1 MSEGVP
7 ARHGAKNVPDGRKLS
22 KETLFV
28 DEIFLL

>member
-7 ARHGAKNVPDGRKLS
+7 ARHGAKDVPDGRKGC

>member
-7 ARHGAKNVPDGRKLS
+7 ARHGAKDVPDGRKEC
-22 KETLFV
+22 KETFV

>member
-7 ARHGAKNVPDGRKLS
+7 ARHGAKDVSDGRKGC
-22 KETLFV
+22 KETFV

>member
-1 MSEGVP
+1 MREEVP
-7 ARHGAKNVPDGRKLS
+7 ARHEAKNVPDGRKGC

>member
-7 ARHGAKNVPDGRKLS
+7 ARHGVKDVPVGRKGC
-22 KETLFV
+22 KETFV